1 VDVNQ
6 DQSSSETQRTKRRE
20 QAASLRNR
28 EAQLKELAARGNKE
42 KFFKEITPLLGQL
55 TSYAKRLLRATYLER
70 EINTPVYAARDIVDQ
85 AILKAYD
92 NFERKPVELP
102 LEQWLYQLAN
112 ETLTNYLK
120 RRKSRDAQ
128 GRSLETLDQAERRT
142 LEEVEHI
149 TADAEGEVLLD
160 EDLDDAELYEKEF
173 ATPAV
178 SDDDPEKLLE
188 RKDEVQQIIRALARI
203 PEQERIVFELAA
215 IEGFSSEA
223 AGRIS
228 SISTSEVE
236 RIKNKVRQAVLRQL
250 QSPASKKAS

>member
-1 VDVNQ
+1 MNHNQ
-6 DQSSSETQRTKRRE
+6 FSETPDTNRQQ
-20 QAASLRNR
+20 QAASL
-28 EAQLKELAARGNKE
+28 QNKE
-42 KFFKEITPLLGQL
+42 AHLQDLATRANKEEFFKEIVPLLDPL
-55 TSYAKRLLRATYLER
+55 KSYLGRLLRAAYLEQ
-70 EINTPVYAARDIVDQ
+70 EIHTPIYTSDDILNST
-85 AILKAYD
+85 ILKAYN

-102 LEQWLYQLAN
+102 LEQWLYQLTN

-128 GRSLETLDQAERRT
+128 RRSLETLDQAERRT

-160 EDLDDAELYEKEF
+160 EDLDDAELYEQEF
-173 ATPAV
+173 ATPAA

-188 RKDEVQQIIRALARI
+188 RKDEVQQIISALARV
-203 PEQERIVFELAA
+203 PEQERIVFELTA

-223 AGRIS
+223 AGRMV

-250 QSPASKKAS
+250 QSAASKKAS